1 MSDPQQNKDE
11 AVEETFISHLVE
23 LRDRIIRAGV
33 SVIVVFIGLVYWA
46 PDIFKLLARPLMQNL
61 PKDGKMIVTDVTGSF
76 FVPMKV
82 TMLVAFVI
90 ALPFVLYQIWAFV
103 APGLYQHEKKLVA
116 PLVGSSYTLFLC
128 GMAFAYFVVF
138 PTIFRVMAHY
148 NAPLGAE
155 MTTDIDNYLSFVLT
169 MFIAFGVTFE
179 VPIVVV
185 LLARMGVVSI
195 KKLKEIRPY
204 VIVGAFVIS
213 AVVTP
218 PDVFSQL
225 ILAIPLIVLYEAGI
239 IAARID
245 RRQGWREEAGRRGGC
260 GVGFVRRHEQSKKGS
275 FARSVPL
282 AFCSCANRCA
292 STLSLVALTLIALVV
307 LGQLR
312 RARLGRTLADR
323 HVHVQFLVLAH
334 QVDLHRRPR
343 LDLRDDVQ
351 QARGVGDRVV
361 VDADEDVAR
370 LDARLVGRSAL
381 QHARDDRARFLRQ
394 ARTIPRSPASR
405 PAARRRSSRASPCP
419 S

>member
-1 MSDPQQNKDE
+1 MSDPQHTKE
-11 AVEETFISHLVE
+11 EEPVEETFISHLVE
-23 LRDRIIRAGV
+23 LRDRIIRAGA
-33 SVIVVFIGLVYWA
+33 SVIVVFIALVYRA

-61 PKDGKMIVTDVTGSF
+61 PRDGKMIVTDVTGSF

-116 PLVGSSYTLFLC
+116 PLVFSSYTLFLC

-195 KKLKEIRPY
+195 QKLKQIRPY

-218 PDVFSQL
+218 PDIFSQL
-225 ILAIPLIVLYEAGI
+225 ILAIPLVVLYEAGI
-239 IAARID
+239 IAARLVIGKD
-245 RRQGWREEAGRRGGC
+245 VIKNEEAAA
-260 GVGFVRRHEQSKKGS
+260 EQ
-275 FARSVPL
+275 
-282 AFCSCANRCA
+282 
-292 STLSLVALTLIALVV
+292 
-307 LGQLR
+307 
-312 RARLGRTLADR
+312 
-323 HVHVQFLVLAH
+323 
-334 QVDLHRRPR
+334 
-343 LDLRDDVQ
+343 
-351 QARGVGDRVV
+351 
-361 VDADEDVAR
+361 
-370 LDARLVGRSAL
+370 
-381 QHARDDRARFLRQ
+381 
-394 ARTIPRSPASR
+394 
-405 PAARRRSSRASPCP
+405 
-419 S
+419 

>member
-1 MSDPQQNKDE
+1 MSDPQKSQDE
-11 AVEETFISHLVE
+11 GAEETFISHLVE
-23 LRDRIIRAGV
+23 LRDRIIRAGLA
-33 SVIVVFIGLVYWA
+33 VIVVFVGLVYWA
-46 PDIFKLLARPLMQNL
+46 PDIFRLLARPLMQNL

-90 ALPFVLYQIWAFV
+90 ALPIVLYQIWAFV
-103 APGLYQHEKKLVA
+103 APGLYQHEKKLVG

-185 LLARMGVVSI
+185 LLVRMNVVTL

-225 ILAIPLIVLYEAGI
+225 ILAIPLVVLYEAGI
-239 IAARID
+239 IAARLI
-245 RRQGWREEAGRRGGC
+245 
-260 GVGFVRRHEQSKKGS
+260 VGKQP
-275 FARSVPL
+275 A
-282 AFCSCANRCA
+282 
-292 STLSLVALTLIALVV
+292 VV
-307 LGQLR
+307 E
-312 RARLGRTLADR
+312 
-323 HVHVQFLVLAH
+323 
-334 QVDLHRRPR
+334 
-343 LDLRDDVQ
+343 
-351 QARGVGDRVV
+351 
-361 VDADEDVAR
+361 DA
-370 LDARLVGRSAL
+370 
-381 QHARDDRARFLRQ
+381 
-394 ARTIPRSPASR
+394 TPPA
-405 PAARRRSSRASPCP
+405 
-419 S
+419 

>member
-1 MSDPQQNKDE
+1 MSDPQKSQDE
-11 AVEETFISHLVE
+11 GTEETFISHLVE
-23 LRDRIIRAGV
+23 LRDRIIRAGLA
-33 SVIVVFIGLVYWA
+33 VIVVFVGLVYWA
-46 PDIFKLLARPLMQNL
+46 PDIFRLLARPLMQNL

-90 ALPFVLYQIWAFV
+90 ALPIVLYQIWAFV
-103 APGLYQHEKKLVA
+103 APGLYQHEKKLVG

-185 LLARMGVVSI
+185 LLVRMNVVTL

-225 ILAIPLIVLYEAGI
+225 ILAIPLVVLYEAGI
-239 IAARID
+239 IAARLI
-245 RRQGWREEAGRRGGC
+245 
-260 GVGFVRRHEQSKKGS
+260 VGKQP
-275 FARSVPL
+275 A
-282 AFCSCANRCA
+282 
-292 STLSLVALTLIALVV
+292 VV
-307 LGQLR
+307 
-312 RARLGRTLADR
+312 
-323 HVHVQFLVLAH
+323 
-334 QVDLHRRPR
+334 
-343 LDLRDDVQ
+343 
-351 QARGVGDRVV
+351 
-361 VDADEDVAR
+361 ED
-370 LDARLVGRSAL
+370 
-381 QHARDDRARFLRQ
+381 
-394 ARTIPRSPASR
+394 
-405 PAARRRSSRASPCP
+405 ASPP
-419 S
+419 G

>member
-1 MSDPQQNKDE
+1 MSDPQQSQDE
-11 AVEETFISHLVE
+11 GTEETFISHLVE
-23 LRDRIIRAGV
+23 LRDRIIRAGLA
-33 SVIVVFIGLVYWA
+33 VIVVFIGLVYWA
-46 PDIFKLLARPLMQNL
+46 PDIFRLLARPLMNNL

-103 APGLYQHEKKLVA
+103 APGLYQHEKKLVG

-169 MFIAFGVTFE
+169 MFLAFGVTFE

-185 LLARMGVVSI
+185 LLVRMNVVTL

-225 ILAIPLIVLYEAGI
+225 ILAVPLIVLYEAGI
-239 IAARID
+239 IAARLI
-245 RRQGWREEAGRRGGC
+245 
-260 GVGFVRRHEQSKKGS
+260 VGKQ
-275 FARSVPL
+275 P
-282 AFCSCANRCA
+282 
-292 STLSLVALTLIALVV
+292 
-307 LGQLR
+307 
-312 RARLGRTLADR
+312 
-323 HVHVQFLVLAH
+323 
-334 QVDLHRRPR
+334 
-343 LDLRDDVQ
+343 
-351 QARGVGDRVV
+351 VV
-361 VDADEDVAR
+361 VED
-370 LDARLVGRSAL
+370 
-381 QHARDDRARFLRQ
+381 
-394 ARTIPRSPASR
+394 
-405 PAARRRSSRASPCP
+405 ASPP
-419 S
+419 G

>member
-1 MSDPQQNKDE
+1 MSDPQQTQGE
-11 AVEETFISHLVE
+11 GTEETFISHLVE
-23 LRDRIIRAGV
+23 LRDRIIRAGLA
-33 SVIVVFIGLVYWA
+33 VIVVFIGLVYWA
-46 PDIFKLLARPLMQNL
+46 PDIFRLLARPLMQNL

-90 ALPFVLYQIWAFV
+90 ALPIVLYQIWAFV
-103 APGLYQHEKKLVA
+103 APGLYQHEKKLVG

-185 LLARMGVVSI
+185 LLVRMNVLTI
-195 KKLKEIRPY
+195 RKLKEIRPY
-204 VIVGAFVIS
+204 VIVGAFVVS

-239 IAARID
+239 IAARLI
-245 RRQGWREEAGRRGGC
+245 
-260 GVGFVRRHEQSKKGS
+260 VGKQP
-275 FARSVPL
+275 A
-282 AFCSCANRCA
+282 
-292 STLSLVALTLIALVV
+292 VV
-307 LGQLR
+307 
-312 RARLGRTLADR
+312 
-323 HVHVQFLVLAH
+323 
-334 QVDLHRRPR
+334 
-343 LDLRDDVQ
+343 
-351 QARGVGDRVV
+351 
-361 VDADEDVAR
+361 ED
-370 LDARLVGRSAL
+370 
-381 QHARDDRARFLRQ
+381 
-394 ARTIPRSPASR
+394 
-405 PAARRRSSRASPCP
+405 ASPP
-419 S
+419 N

>member
-1 MSDPQQNKDE
+1 MSDPQQSQDE
-11 AVEETFISHLVE
+11 GTEETFISHLVE
-23 LRDRIIRAGV
+23 LRDRIIRAGLA
-33 SVIVVFIGLVYWA
+33 VIVVFVGLVYWA
-46 PDIFKLLARPLMQNL
+46 PDIFRLLARPLMNNL

-103 APGLYQHEKKLVA
+103 APGLYQHEKKLVG

-185 LLARMGVVSI
+185 LLVRMNVVTL
-195 KKLKEIRPY
+195 KKLKEVRPY

-239 IAARID
+239 IAARLI
-245 RRQGWREEAGRRGGC
+245 
-260 GVGFVRRHEQSKKGS
+260 VGKQP
-275 FARSVPL
+275 A
-282 AFCSCANRCA
+282 
-292 STLSLVALTLIALVV
+292 VV
-307 LGQLR
+307 
-312 RARLGRTLADR
+312 
-323 HVHVQFLVLAH
+323 
-334 QVDLHRRPR
+334 
-343 LDLRDDVQ
+343 
-351 QARGVGDRVV
+351 
-361 VDADEDVAR
+361 ED
-370 LDARLVGRSAL
+370 
-381 QHARDDRARFLRQ
+381 
-394 ARTIPRSPASR
+394 
-405 PAARRRSSRASPCP
+405 ASPP
-419 S
+419 G

>member
-1 MSDPQQNKDE
+1 VSDPQQTQNE
-11 AVEETFISHLVE
+11 GTEETFISHLVE
-23 LRDRIIRAGV
+23 LRDRIIRAGLAV
-33 SVIVVFIGLVYWA
+33 VVVFVGLVYWA
-46 PDIFKLLARPLMQNL
+46 PDIFRLLARPLMQNL

-90 ALPFVLYQIWAFV
+90 ALPIVLYQIWAFV
-103 APGLYQHEKKLVA
+103 APGLYQHEKKLVG

-185 LLARMGVVSI
+185 LLVRMNVVTL

-239 IAARID
+239 IAARLIVGKQPVVIED
-245 RRQGWREEAGRRGGC
+245 AG
-260 GVGFVRRHEQSKKGS
+260 
-275 FARSVPL
+275 
-282 AFCSCANRCA
+282 A
-292 STLSLVALTLIALVV
+292 S
-307 LGQLR
+307 
-312 RARLGRTLADR
+312 
-323 HVHVQFLVLAH
+323 
-334 QVDLHRRPR
+334 
-343 LDLRDDVQ
+343 
-351 QARGVGDRVV
+351 
-361 VDADEDVAR
+361 E
-370 LDARLVGRSAL
+370 
-381 QHARDDRARFLRQ
+381 
-394 ARTIPRSPASR
+394 
-405 PAARRRSSRASPCP
+405 
-419 S
+419 

>member
-1 MSDPQQNKDE
+1 VSDPQQSQDE
-11 AVEETFISHLVE
+11 GTEETFISHLVE
-23 LRDRIIRAGV
+23 LRDRIIRAGLA
-33 SVIVVFIGLVYWA
+33 VIVVFIGLVYWA
-46 PDIFKLLARPLMQNL
+46 PDIFRLLARPLMQNL

-90 ALPFVLYQIWAFV
+90 ALPIVLYQIWAFV
-103 APGLYQHEKKLVA
+103 APGLYQHEKKLVV
-116 PLVGSSYTLFLC
+116 PLVASSYTLFLC

-155 MTTDIDNYLSFVLT
+155 MTTDINNYLSFVLT

-185 LLARMGVVSI
+185 LLVRMNVLTI

-239 IAARID
+239 IAARLFVGKQPVAI
-245 RRQGWREEAGRRGGC
+245 EEA
-260 GVGFVRRHEQSKKGS
+260 
-275 FARSVPL
+275 
-282 AFCSCANRCA
+282 
-292 STLSLVALTLIALVV
+292 
-307 LGQLR
+307 
-312 RARLGRTLADR
+312 
-323 HVHVQFLVLAH
+323 
-334 QVDLHRRPR
+334 
-343 LDLRDDVQ
+343 
-351 QARGVGDRVV
+351 
-361 VDADEDVAR
+361 
-370 LDARLVGRSAL
+370 
-381 QHARDDRARFLRQ
+381 
-394 ARTIPRSPASR
+394 SP
-405 PAARRRSSRASPCP
+405 PN
-419 S
+419 

>member
-1 MSDPQQNKDE
+1 MSDPQHTQDE
-11 AVEETFISHLVE
+11 GTEETFISHLVE
-23 LRDRIIRAGV
+23 LRDRIIRAGLAV
-33 SVIVVFIGLVYWA
+33 VVVFVGLVYWA
-46 PDIFKLLARPLMQNL
+46 PDIFRLLARPLMQNL

-90 ALPFVLYQIWAFV
+90 ALPIVLYQIWAFV
-103 APGLYQHEKKLVA
+103 APGLYQHEKKLVG

-185 LLARMGVVSI
+185 LLVRMNVVTL

-239 IAARID
+239 IAARLI
-245 RRQGWREEAGRRGGC
+245 
-260 GVGFVRRHEQSKKGS
+260 VGKQ
-275 FARSVPL
+275 P
-282 AFCSCANRCA
+282 
-292 STLSLVALTLIALVV
+292 VV
-307 LGQLR
+307 I
-312 RARLGRTLADR
+312 
-323 HVHVQFLVLAH
+323 
-334 QVDLHRRPR
+334 
-343 LDLRDDVQ
+343 
-351 QARGVGDRVV
+351 
-361 VDADEDVAR
+361 ED
-370 LDARLVGRSAL
+370 
-381 QHARDDRARFLRQ
+381 
-394 ARTIPRSPASR
+394 
-405 PAARRRSSRASPCP
+405 ASP
-419 S
+419 SE